1 VEAQGE
7 VLWSLLLEAE
17 EVAVAAVLWFPSSEA
32 EGEVQEEVLWSLFLA
47 AGEVAVSAVLWFPLP
62 EARGEEEQ
70 AGVSFLAELP
80 DLVLEEAVSV

>member
-1 VEAQGE
+1 LLAAGEVAEAAVLLSPSPEVEVEAQGE

-17 EVAVAAVLWFPSSEA
+17 EVAVAAVLWFPS
-32 EGEVQEEVLWSLFLA
+32 
-47 AGEVAVSAVLWFPLP
+47 P